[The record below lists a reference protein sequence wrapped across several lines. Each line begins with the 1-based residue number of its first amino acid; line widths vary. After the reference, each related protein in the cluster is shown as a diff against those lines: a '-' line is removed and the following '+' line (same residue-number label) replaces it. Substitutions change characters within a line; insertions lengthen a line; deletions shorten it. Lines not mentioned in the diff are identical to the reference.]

1 MIKIMKSGFV
11 SIIGKPNAGK
21 STLLNCIIGEKIAAV
36 SDKPQTTRNA
46 ISGIYT
52 EKDMQIVFMDTPGI
66 HKPKNKLGEF
76 MSKEIEG
83 AMNSV
88 DITVLVVDCTEKTN
102 ANDEIIANLSGSKM
116 PVLLVINKI
125 DLVEKEQLLKI
136 IAEYS
141 SKMDFKAFIPIS
153 ALENDGVEV
162 LLSEIKDFLE
172 EGPMYFPEDM
182 LTDQPEKQIMA
193 EFIREKA
200 LRCLDKEVPHGIAVE
215 ITSFKESENGVL
227 KISATIFC
235 EKKSH
240 KGIIIGK
247 GGLMLKKIGQL
258 SRKEAEEFFGTK
270 VFLELWVKIKEDWR
284 NSDIMLK
291 NFGFTN
297 D

>member
-1 MIKIMKSGFV
+1 MKSGFV

-21 STLLNCIIGEKIAAV
+21 STLLNSIMGEKIAAV

-52 EKDMQIVFMDTPGI
+52 DENMQIVFMDTPGI

-76 MSKEIEG
+76 MTKEIEG

-88 DITVLVVDCTEKTN
+88 DVTVLVVDCTERTD
-102 ANDEIIANLSGSKM
+102 ANDEIINNLSGTKM
-116 PVLLVINKI
+116 PVFLALNKI
-125 DLVEKEQLLKI
+125 DIIDKDELLKV
-136 IAEYS
+136 IAAYS
-141 SKMDFKAFIPIS
+141 TKMDFKAFIPIS
-153 ALENDGVEV
+153 ALQNDGVNV
-162 LLSEIKDFLE
+162 LMEELKNSLE
-172 EGPMYFPEDM
+172 DGPMYFPEDM

-200 LRCLDKEVPHGIAVE
+200 LWCLDKEVPHGIAVE
-215 ITSFKESENGVL
+215 IVSFKEGDNGVL
-227 KISATIFC
+227 NISATIYC

-258 SRKEAEEFFGTK
+258 SRKEAERFFGTK

-297 D
+297 N

>member
-1 MIKIMKSGFV
+1 MKSGFV

-21 STLLNCIIGEKIAAV
+21 STLLNSIMGEKIAAV

-52 EKDMQIVFMDTPGI
+52 DKDIQIVFMDTPGI
-66 HKPKNKLGEF
+66 HKPKNKLGQF
-76 MSKEIEG
+76 MEKEIEG
-83 AMNSV
+83 AMKSV
-88 DITVLVVDCTEKTN
+88 DVTVLVVDCTERTD
-102 ANDEIIANLSGSKM
+102 ANDEIIKNLSGTKM
-116 PVLLVINKI
+116 PVFLVLNKI
-125 DLVEKEQLLKI
+125 DLIEKEELLKI
-136 IAEYS
+136 ISAYS
-141 SKMDFKAFIPIS
+141 AKMDFKAFIPIS
-153 ALENDGVEV
+153 ALQNDGVNV
-162 LLSEIKDFLE
+162 LMEELKNSLE
-172 EGPMYFPEDM
+172 DGPMYFPEDM

-200 LRCLDKEVPHGIAVE
+200 LWCLDKEVPHGIAVE
-215 ITSFKESENGVL
+215 IVSFKEGDNGVL
-227 KISATIFC
+227 NISATIYC

-258 SRKEAEEFFGTK
+258 SRKEAENFFGTK
-270 VFLELWVKIKEDWR
+270 VYLELWVKIKEDWR

-297 D
+297 N

>member
-1 MIKIMKSGFV
+1 MKSGFV

-102 ANDEIIANLSGSKM
+102 ANDEIIANLSGSNM

-227 KISATIFC
+227 KISSTIFC

>member
-1 MIKIMKSGFV
+1 MKSGFV
-11 SIIGKPNAGK
+11 AIIGKPNAGK
-21 STLLNCIIGEKIAAV
+21 STLLNSIMGEKIAAV

-52 EKDMQIVFMDTPGI
+52 DKDIQIVFMDTPGI

-76 MSKEIEG
+76 MTKEIEG

-88 DITVLVVDCTEKTN
+88 DAAVLVVDCTERED
-102 ANDEIIANLSGSKM
+102 ANDEIINNLLGSNM
-116 PVLLVINKI
+116 PVFLAINKI
-125 DLVEKEQLLKI
+125 DLVEKDELLKL
-136 IAEYS
+136 IAQYS
-141 SKMDFKAFIPIS
+141 GKMDFKAFIPIS
-153 ALENDGVEV
+153 ALENDGVDV
-162 LLSEIKDFLE
+162 LMDELKNVLE
-172 EGPMYFPEDM
+172 DGPMYFPEDM

-200 LRCLDKEVPHGIAVE
+200 LWCLDKEVPHGIAVE
-215 ITSFKESENGVL
+215 IVSFKEGDNGVL
-227 KISATIFC
+227 NISATIYC

-247 GGLMLKKIGQL
+247 GGQMLKKIGQL
-258 SRKEAEEFFGTK
+258 SRIEAEKFFDTK

-297 D
+297 N

>member
-1 MIKIMKSGFV
+1 MKSGFV

-21 STLLNCIIGEKIAAV
+21 STLLNAIMGEKIAAV

-52 EKDMQIVFMDTPGI
+52 DEDIQIVFMDTPGI

-76 MSKEIEG
+76 MEKEIEG
-83 AMNSV
+83 AMKSV
-88 DITVLVVDCTEKTN
+88 DVTVLVVDCTERTD
-102 ANDEIIANLSGSKM
+102 ANDEIINNLSGTKM
-116 PVLLVINKI
+116 PVFLVLNKI
-125 DLVEKEQLLKI
+125 DIIDKEELLKV
-136 IAEYS
+136 IAAYS

-153 ALENDGVEV
+153 ALENDGVTV
-162 LLSEIKDFLE
+162 LMDELKNTMED
-172 EGPMYFPEDM
+172 GPMYFPEDM

-200 LRCLDKEVPHGIAVE
+200 LWCLDKEVPHGIAVE
-215 ITSFKESENGVL
+215 IVSFKEGDNGVL
-227 KISATIFC
+227 NISATIYC

-258 SRKEAEEFFGTK
+258 SRKEAENFFGTK
-270 VFLELWVKIKEDWR
+270 VYLELWVKIKEDWR

-297 D
+297 N

>member
-1 MIKIMKSGFV
+1 MKSGFV

-21 STLLNCIIGEKIAAV
+21 STLLNAIMGEKIAAV

-52 EKDMQIVFMDTPGI
+52 DKDIQIVFMDTPGI

-88 DITVLVVDCTEKTN
+88 DATVLVVDCTERAD
-102 ANDEIIANLSGSKM
+102 ANDEIIANLSTSKM
-116 PVLLVINKI
+116 PVFLVINKI
-125 DLVEKEQLLKI
+125 DLVEKDELLKI
-136 IAEYS
+136 IANYS
-141 SKMDFKAFIPIS
+141 TKMNFNAFIPIS
-153 ALENDGVEV
+153 ALEKDGVDV
-162 LLSEIKDFLE
+162 LMSELKNTLE
-172 EGPMYFPEDM
+172 DGPMYFPEDM
-182 LTDQPEKQIMA
+182 LTDQPEKQIVA

-200 LRCLDKEVPHGIAVE
+200 LWCLDKEVPHGIAVE
-215 ITSFKESENGVL
+215 IMTFKEGDNGVL
-227 KISATIFC
+227 NISATIYC

-247 GGLMLKKIGQL
+247 GGQMLKKIGQL
-258 SRKEAEEFFGTK
+258 SRKEAESFFGTK
-270 VFLELWVKIKEDWR
+270 VYLELWVKIKEDWR

-297 D
+297 N

>member
-1 MIKIMKSGFV
+1 MKSGFV

-21 STLLNCIIGEKIAAV
+21 STLLNTIMGEKIAAV

-46 ISGIYT
+46 ISGIYSK
-52 EKDMQIVFMDTPGI
+52 ENLQIVFMDTPGI

-76 MSKEIEG
+76 MAKEIEG
-83 AMNSV
+83 TMNSV
-88 DITVLVVDCTEKTN
+88 DAVVLVVDCTQNTDI
-102 ANDEIIANLSGSKM
+102 NDDIIENIRNVNM
-116 PVLLVINKI
+116 PVFLVINKI
-125 DLVEKEQLLKI
+125 DLLDKDKLLEI
-136 IAEYS
+136 IGEYS
-141 SKMDFKAFIPIS
+141 KKMDFSAFIPLS
-153 ALENDGVEV
+153 AINNDGVDV
-162 LLSEIKDFLE
+162 LVEEIENTLQ
-172 EGPMYFPEDM
+172 EGPMYFPDDM

-200 LRCLDKEVPHGIAVE
+200 LWCLDKEVPHGIAVE
-215 ITSFKESENGVL
+215 ISSFKEEETGLIKVA
-227 KISATIFC
+227 ATIYC

-258 SRKEAEEFFGTK
+258 SRTEAEKFFGTK

-291 NFGFTN
+291 NFGFTSK
-297 D
+297 

>member
-1 MIKIMKSGFV
+1 MKSGFV

-102 ANDEIIANLSGSKM
+102 ANDEIIANLSGSNM

-182 LTDQPEKQIMA
+182 LTNQPEKQIMA

-227 KISATIFC
+227 KISSTIFC